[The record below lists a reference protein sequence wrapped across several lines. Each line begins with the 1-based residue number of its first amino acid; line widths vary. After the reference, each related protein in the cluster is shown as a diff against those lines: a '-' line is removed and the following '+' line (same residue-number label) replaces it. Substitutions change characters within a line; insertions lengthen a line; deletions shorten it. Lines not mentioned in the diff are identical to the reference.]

1 MKVKEVLD
9 YIREGEEVKLIISDG
24 DVAIIMCH
32 NTCDMLDW
40 GIETLIST
48 IEIDDYCICM
58 QSCIPDGHYLT
69 LERQE
74 CEVSCCHD

>member
-9 YIREGEEVKLIISDG
+9 CIMEGEEVKLIISDG
-24 DVAIIMCH
+24 NVAIIMCH
-32 NTCDMLDW
+32 NTCDMSDW
-40 GIETLIST
+40 GLETLIST
-48 IEIDDYCICM
+48 IEIDDYCICIR
-58 QSCIPDGHYLT
+58 SRIPNGYHLT

>member
-9 YIREGEEVKLIISDG
+9 YIREGEEVKLIISD
-24 DVAIIMCH
+24 
-32 NTCDMLDW
+32 
-40 GIETLIST
+40 IST
-48 IEIDDYCICM
+48 IEIDDYCICIR
-58 QSCIPDGHYLT
+58 SRIPDGYHLT

>member
-24 DVAIIMCH
+24 DADIIMYHKSCV
-32 NTCDMLDW
+32 MSDW
-40 GIETLIST
+40 GLETLIST
-48 IEIDDYCICM
+48 IEIDDYCICL